1 MVMIAVVTLSHRKLQ
16 ERVGRWLKLVSGIVM
31 VGLGGLLLMKP
42 DWLR

>member
-1 MVMIAVVTLSHRKLQ
+1 LQ
-16 ERVGRWLKLVSGIVM
+16 ERTGRWLKLMSGTTM